1 MSTSRE
7 NKKDSMSCFCGERNS
22 SIPLESVLSLDFEW
36 TDEAFVFYES
46 AFLHDLLNSAGGLRG
61 YLELL
66 DEVDDLVCMKKYV
79 LNSLTLCDS
88 LISEVEYHRQFMHA
102 KNGDFKP
109 VLAETTTTEI
119 LQLTVL
125 TLSNHVVSK
134 YRKIEI
140 AKDCFE
146 KIETD
151 IVLLSR
157 LLVNMTK
164 NAIEATESGGTV
176 LICAEKIND
185 VIRFSVHNSSVISEA
200 MKQQIFKTKF
210 STKGNN
216 RGIGLFSIQLLSE
229 KLGGTVG
236 FESNSEIG
244 TCFFIDLPL
253 LSAD

>member
-7 NKKDSMSCFCGERNS
+7 NKKNSMSCFCDERKS
-22 SIPLESVLSLDFEW
+22 SIPSESVLSLDFEW
-36 TDEAFVFYES
+36 TDEASGFYES

-66 DEVDDLVCMKKYV
+66 DEVDDLVSMKKYV
-79 LNSLTLCDS
+79 RNSLTLCDS

-109 VLAETTTTEI
+109 VLVETTTTDI

-125 TLSNHVVSK
+125 TLNSHVVSK

-140 AKDCFE
+140 ANDCFE

-151 IVLLSR
+151 VVLLSR

-176 LICAEKIND
+176 LICADRIND
-185 VIRFSVHNSSVISEA
+185 DIRFSVHNSSVISEA
-200 MKQQIFKTKF
+200 TKQQIFKTQF

-216 RGIGLFSIQLLSE
+216 RGLGLFSIRLLSE
-229 KLGGTVG
+229 KLGGTIG
-236 FESNSEIG
+236 FKSNNEIG

-253 LSAD
+253 LSTD